1 MVYKNSYIFLKR
13 NEKEKVV
20 PKKDNTIIIKLSP
33 SFKSLLEKTFDNIK
47 FDCEDSEDIN
57 SGRIVLKKNNK
68 EVEVQFKYYSVKGN
82 YYLDVM
88 IDTKN
93 VTSAVSI
100 FNEIND
106 ILDEKILLEND
117 FKESYTSYIE
127 KLINIQNE
135 NLSSSKKRGA
145 KSIPEKPSIS
155 QRIKLKNLLESS
167 GYTLSIPLEY
177 LNSFDVDCIIKYI
190 TTQSIDLGDERIY
203 NYVHKSNLN

>member
-1 MVYKNSYIFLKR
+1 MRIS
-13 NEKEKVV
+13 
-20 PKKDNTIIIKLSP
+20 DNISFNPIRRYLIIKGETNQLTP
-33 SFKSLLEKTFDNIK
+33 METRVLKIL
-47 FDCEDSEDIN
+47 C
-57 SGRIVLKKNNK
+57 LKKNQYVDK
-68 EVEVQFKYYSVKGN
+68 EELVKEGWG
-82 YYLDVM
+82 
-88 IDTKN
+88 
-93 VTSAVSI
+93 
-100 FNEIND
+100 
-106 ILDEKILLEND
+106 ND

>member
-1 MVYKNSYIFLKR
+1 MHRFPDSGFLLHKMQ
-13 NEKEKVV
+13 
-20 PKKDNTIIIKLSP
+20 P
-33 SFKSLLEKTFDNIK
+33 SFPPDKDLQK
-47 FDCEDSEDIN
+47 
-57 SGRIVLKKNNK
+57 
-68 EVEVQFKYYSVKGN
+68 
-82 YYLDVM
+82 
-88 IDTKN
+88 
-93 VTSAVSI
+93 
-100 FNEIND
+100 
-106 ILDEKILLEND
+106 
-117 FKESYTSYIE
+117 
-127 KLINIQNE
+127 NIQNE